1 MNYYCVTAPYCALA
15 EDDKCR
21 MLQREAFVFSV
32 AQFFFFYILRIYC
45 VYTYVTLETIQSF
58 YIYLFLS
65 FSQSHRPP
73 FISVTQ
79 LSFRI
84 SKLEFIFNTDAKWVT
99 SMKR

>member
-32 AQFFFFYILRIYC
+32 AHFFFFLYTPHLLC
-45 VYTYVTLETIQSF
+45 VYVCNIRNHTKL
-58 YIYLFLS
+58 LHLS
-65 FSQSHRPP
+65 F
-73 FISVTQ
+73 FIFFPEPSPAIHFRQ

-84 SKLEFIFNTDAKWVT
+84 SKLEYIFNTDAKWVT